1 MQPRS
6 WSKRLLTGLL
16 LCSLGLA
23 AWGQSWP
30 TKPVRLVLQFPPGGS
45 TDAVARIL
53 GEDRPMRFT
62 SVEKKGFFSKMFGG

>member
-30 TKPVRLVLQFPPGGS
+30 TK
-45 TDAVARIL
+45 
-53 GEDRPMRFT
+53 
-62 SVEKKGFFSKMFGG
+62 